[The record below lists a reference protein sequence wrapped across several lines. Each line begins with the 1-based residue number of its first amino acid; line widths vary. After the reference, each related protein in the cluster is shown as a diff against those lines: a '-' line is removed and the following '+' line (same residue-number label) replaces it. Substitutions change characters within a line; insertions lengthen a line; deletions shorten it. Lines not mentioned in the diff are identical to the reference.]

1 MCTVFLFCFFT
12 VWLSSLV
19 FWIEINCILPV
30 ALSGIGSH
38 QWSGRPPAAEILE
51 TWAASSLAWVD
62 VRGESSSG
70 LSLVVLFLSHR
81 ACFPNSPAPLLAFL
95 VWYQCPHV
103 FLSEPV
109 SAFMLS
115 IFVHIKLQWTQSQS
129 PNSFPATKISH
140 MRPCPLLQSPFRAFQ
155 FVLTY
160 CDCICLT

>member
-38 QWSGRPPAAEILE
+38 QWSGRPPAAEILK

-81 ACFPNSPAPLLAFL
+81 ACFPNSLAPLLAFL
-95 VWYQCPHV
+95 VWYQSYAPTYFCLSQCLHSCYPYLFTSNSSGLKAKVPTASPRPKSATCVRVRCYKVH
-103 FLSEPV
+103 SEP
-109 SAFMLS
+109 SSLS
-115 IFVHIKLQWTQSQS
+115 
-129 PNSFPATKISH
+129 
-140 MRPCPLLQSPFRAFQ
+140 
-155 FVLTY
+155 
-160 CDCICLT
+160 